1 MTTKTTLHPD
11 VAIGL
16 VQIRV
21 SNLERSLTFYQ
32 NVVGLSILR
41 QNGRE
46 VEMTADG
53 HNVLLIL
60 REIENARVL
69 RPNSVAGL
77 YHFAILVPDRP
88 SLGLVVRNLIASEIE
103 VGQGDH
109 LVSEALYIQDPDN
122 NGIEIYRD
130 RPKDSW
136 KYDAE
141 GHVVMTTDPVDVDG
155 LLAASEGL
163 LWNGLPAGTVIG
175 HVHFHMGNLSKAKDF
190 YVDLLGFD
198 LVANYG
204 SAAMFISAGGYH
216 HHIGLNIWAG
226 QGAPAAPVDAA
237 GIDYFTLLF
246 PSEEGRAA
254 VVERVQQA
262 GYTVAEENGA
272 PTFKDPWNIGIRLI
286 LKSHTNAKK
295 PV

>member
-1 MTTKTTLHPD
+1 MKTKTILQPD
-11 VAIGL
+11 TQIGL

-32 NVVGLSILR
+32 NVVGLSVLR
-41 QNGRE
+41 QTGRE

-53 HNVLLIL
+53 QNVLLIL
-60 REIENARVL
+60 REIENARVI

-88 SLGLVVRNLIASEIE
+88 SLGLVVRNLISSGIE

-130 RPKDSW
+130 RPKSEW

-141 GHVVMTTDPVDVDG
+141 GHVMMSTDPVDVDG

-163 LWNGLPAGTVIG
+163 SWNGLPAGTVIG
-175 HVHFHMGNLSKAKDF
+175 HVHFHVGNLNKAKAF
-190 YVDLLGFD
+190 YVDLLGFE
-198 LVANYG
+198 LTANYG

-216 HHIGLNIWAG
+216 HHIGLNVWAG
-226 QGAPAAPVDAA
+226 QGAPAAPADTV
-237 GIDYFTLLF
+237 GIDYFTLILAN
-246 PSEEGRAA
+246 EEERNA
-254 VVERVQQA
+254 VVERVRQA
-262 GYTVAEENGA
+262 GYAVTEVNGN
-272 PTFKDPWNIGIRLI
+272 PTFQDPWNIGIRLV
-286 LKSHTNAKK
+286 LER
-295 PV
+295 

>member
-1 MTTKTTLHPD
+1 MTTKTILQPD
-11 VAIGL
+11 TQIGL

-32 NVVGLSILR
+32 NVVGLSVLR
-41 QNGRE
+41 QTGRE

-53 HNVLLIL
+53 QNVLLIL
-60 REIENARVL
+60 REIENARVI

-88 SLGLVVRNLIASEIE
+88 SLGLVVRNLISSGIE

-122 NGIEIYRD
+122 NGIEMYRD
-130 RPKDSW
+130 RPKSEW

-141 GHVVMTTDPVDVDG
+141 GHVMMSTDPVDVDG

-163 LWNGLPAGTVIG
+163 SWNGLPAGTVIG
-175 HVHFHMGNLSKAKDF
+175 HVHFHVGNLNKAKAF
-190 YVDLLGFD
+190 YVDLLGFE
-198 LVANYG
+198 LTANYG

-216 HHIGLNIWAG
+216 HHIGLNVWAG
-226 QGAPAAPVDAA
+226 QGAPAAPADTV
-237 GIDYFTLLF
+237 GIDYFTLILTN
-246 PSEEGRAA
+246 EEERNA
-254 VVERVQQA
+254 VVERVRQA
-262 GYTVAEENGA
+262 GYAVTEVNGN
-272 PTFKDPWNIGIRLI
+272 PTFQDPWNIGIRLV
-286 LKSHTNAKK
+286 LER
-295 PV
+295 

>member
-1 MTTKTTLHPD
+1 MKTKTILQPD
-11 VAIGL
+11 TQIGL

-32 NVVGLSILR
+32 NVVGLSVLR
-41 QNGRE
+41 QTGRE

-53 HNVLLIL
+53 QNVLLIL
-60 REIENARVL
+60 REIENARVI

-88 SLGLVVRNLIASEIE
+88 SLGLVVRNLISSGIE

-130 RPKDSW
+130 RPKSEW

-141 GHVVMTTDPVDVDG
+141 GHVMMSTDPVDVDG

-163 LWNGLPAGTVIG
+163 SWNGLPAGTVIG
-175 HVHFHMGNLSKAKDF
+175 HVHFHVGNLNKAKAF
-190 YVDLLGFD
+190 YVDLLGFE
-198 LVANYG
+198 LTANYG

-216 HHIGLNIWAG
+216 HHIGLNVWAG
-226 QGAPAAPVDAA
+226 QGAPAAPADTV
-237 GIDYFTLLF
+237 GIDYFTLILAN
-246 PSEEGRAA
+246 EEERNA
-254 VVERVQQA
+254 VVERVRQA
-262 GYTVAEENGA
+262 GYAVTEENGN
-272 PTFKDPWNIGIRLI
+272 PTFQDPWNIGIRLV
-286 LKSHTNAKK
+286 LER
-295 PV
+295 

>member
-1 MTTKTTLHPD
+1 MKTKTILQPD
-11 VAIGL
+11 TQIGL

-32 NVVGLSILR
+32 NVVGLSVLR
-41 QNGRE
+41 QTGRE

-53 HNVLLIL
+53 QNVLLIL
-60 REIENARVL
+60 REIENARVI

-88 SLGLVVRNLIASEIE
+88 SLGLVVRNLISSGIE

-130 RPKDSW
+130 RPKNEW

-141 GHVVMTTDPVDVDG
+141 GHVMMSTDPVDVDG

-163 LWNGLPAGTVIG
+163 SWNGLPAGTVIG
-175 HVHFHMGNLSKAKDF
+175 HVHFHVGNLNGRKPSTSIC
-190 YVDLLGFD
+190 
-198 LVANYG
+198 LV
-204 SAAMFISAGGYH
+204 
-216 HHIGLNIWAG
+216 LN
-226 QGAPAAPVDAA
+226 
-237 GIDYFTLLF
+237 
-246 PSEEGRAA
+246 
-254 VVERVQQA
+254 
-262 GYTVAEENGA
+262 
-272 PTFKDPWNIGIRLI
+272 
-286 LKSHTNAKK
+286 
-295 PV
+295 

>member
-1 MTTKTTLHPD
+1 MTTKTILQPD
-11 VAIGL
+11 TQIGL

-32 NVVGLSILR
+32 NVVGLSVLR
-41 QNGRE
+41 QTGRE

-53 HNVLLIL
+53 QIVLLIL
-60 REIENARVL
+60 REIENARVI

-88 SLGLVVRNLIASEIE
+88 SLGLVVRNLISSRIE

-130 RPKDSW
+130 RPKSEW

-141 GHVVMTTDPVDVDG
+141 GHVMMSTDPVDVDG

-163 LWNGLPAGTVIG
+163 SWNGLPAGTVIG
-175 HVHFHMGNLSKAKDF
+175 HVHFHVGNLNKAKAF
-190 YVDLLGFD
+190 YVDLLGFE
-198 LVANYG
+198 LTANYG

-216 HHIGLNIWAG
+216 HHIGLNVWAG
-226 QGAPAAPVDAA
+226 QGAPAAPADTV
-237 GIDYFTLLF
+237 GIDYFTLILTN
-246 PSEEGRAA
+246 EEERNA
-254 VVERVQQA
+254 VVERVRQA
-262 GYTVAEENGA
+262 GYAVTEVNGD
-272 PTFKDPWNIGIRLI
+272 PTFQDPWNIGIRLV
-286 LKSHTNAKK
+286 LER
-295 PV
+295 

>member
-1 MTTKTTLHPD
+1 MTTKTILQPD
-11 VAIGL
+11 TQIGL

-32 NVVGLSILR
+32 NVVGLSVLR
-41 QNGRE
+41 QTGRE

-53 HNVLLIL
+53 QNVLLIL
-60 REIENARVL
+60 REIENARVI

-88 SLGLVVRNLIASEIE
+88 SLGLVVRNLISSGIE

-122 NGIEIYRD
+122 NGIEMYRD
-130 RPKDSW
+130 RPKSEW

-141 GHVVMTTDPVDVDG
+141 GHVMMSTDPVDVDG

-163 LWNGLPAGTVIG
+163 SWNGLPAGTVIG
-175 HVHFHMGNLSKAKDF
+175 HVHFHVGNLNKAKAF
-190 YVDLLGFD
+190 YVDLLGFE
-198 LVANYG
+198 LTANYG

-216 HHIGLNIWAG
+216 HHIGLNVWAG
-226 QGAPAAPVDAA
+226 QGAPAAPADTV
-237 GIDYFTLLF
+237 GIDYFTLILTN
-246 PSEEGRAA
+246 EEERNA
-254 VVERVQQA
+254 VVERVRQA
-262 GYTVAEENGA
+262 GYAVTEVNGT
-272 PTFKDPWNIGIRLI
+272 PTFQDPWNIGIRLV
-286 LKSHTNAKK
+286 LER
-295 PV
+295 

>member
-1 MTTKTTLHPD
+1 MTTKTILQPD
-11 VAIGL
+11 TQIGL

-32 NVVGLSILR
+32 NVVGLSVLR
-41 QNGRE
+41 QTGRE

-53 HNVLLIL
+53 QNVLLIL
-60 REIENARVL
+60 REIENARVI

-88 SLGLVVRNLIASEIE
+88 SLGLVVRNLISSGIE

-130 RPKDSW
+130 RPKSEW

-141 GHVVMTTDPVDVDG
+141 GHVMMSTDPVDVDG

-163 LWNGLPAGTVIG
+163 SWSGLPAGTVIG
-175 HVHFHMGNLSKAKDF
+175 HVHFHVGNLNKAKAF
-190 YVDLLGFD
+190 YVDLLGFE
-198 LVANYG
+198 LTANYG

-216 HHIGLNIWAG
+216 HHIGLNVWAG
-226 QGAPAAPVDAA
+226 QGAPAAPADTV
-237 GIDYFTLLF
+237 GIDYFTLILTN
-246 PSEEGRAA
+246 EEERNA
-254 VVERVQQA
+254 VVERVRQA
-262 GYTVAEENGA
+262 GYAVTEVNGT
-272 PTFKDPWNIGIRLI
+272 PTFQDPWNIGIRLV
-286 LKSHTNAKK
+286 LER
-295 PV
+295 